1 MGYAMGKLGIRN
13 ILIDA
18 VAGMGAEQAS
28 FVSTRDAVLAVSF
41 TPYASETVSLTNAAR
56 ARGAKIV
63 SITDSVFS
71 PIASPADVLIEI
83 VEANFEGFR
92 SMTATLALAMSLAV
106 AVAGRRREG

>member
-1 MGYAMGKLGIRN
+1 
-13 ILIDA
+13 
-18 VAGMGAEQAS
+18 MGAEQAS
-28 FVSTRDAVLAVSF
+28 FVSARDAVLAVSF
-41 TPYASETVSLTNAAR
+41 TPYASETVTLTNAAR

-92 SMTATLALAMSLAV
+92 SMTATLALAMSLSV
-106 AVAGRRREG
+106 AVAGRRRER